1 MKVKAKITGIQ
12 HVGIPTNDMQLSV
25 EFYQSIGFEIAH
37 ETINPASGERVVFL
51 ELGNLMMEIYES
63 SEATHRIGA
72 IDHVALDVVD
82 IEDVFQSIRA
92 DGHRMLDPEVC
103 SLPFWEHGVKF
114 FTILG
119 PNEEKI
125 EFCERIKK

>member
-1 MKVKAKITGIQ
+1 MNVKEKITGIQ
-12 HVGIPTNDMQLSV
+12 HVGVPTSDMKKSV
-25 EFYQSIGFEIAH
+25 AFYQSIGFEVVH

-51 ELGNLMMEIYES
+51 QLGNLMMEVYES
-63 SEATHRIGA
+63 SEATHRVGA

-82 IEDVFQSIRA
+82 IEEVFRQIQA
-92 DGHRMLDPEVC
+92 DGHHLLDSEVRF
-103 SLPFWEHGVKF
+103 LPFWEQGVKF

-125 EFCERIKK
+125 EFCERIK